1 MHLYSRRNLVA
12 GSVSGV
18 LLLLAACAS
27 NSGSNPSA
35 TSAPLSV
42 TVAGSSTVALGS
54 TSQYAAKVTGS
65 SNQAVTWNVNQAAGG
80 TTQSGTTS
88 ATGLYTAPAAMPSSA
103 TIVITAVSAA
113 DSSIS
118 GIISVALQAPA

>member
-1 MHLYSRRNLVA
+1 MHLNPRRTLVA

-35 TSAPLSV
+35 TATPLTL
-42 TVAGSSTVALGS
+42 TVAGSFTGALGS

-80 TTQSGTTS
+80 TAQSGTIS
-88 ATGLYTAPAAMPSSA
+88 ATGLYTAPAAMPS
-103 TIVITAVSAA
+103 
-113 DSSIS
+113 
-118 GIISVALQAPA
+118 